1 MLQRKTDNVAIAGS
15 CSTVAAVAA
24 AAAAAARDSSRLVG
38 RGMVAAVEDG
48 FSRCVPR
55 GVFGVV

>member
-15 CSTVAAVAA
+15 CSNAAAVAA
-24 AAAAAARDSSRLVG
+24 VAARDSSRLVG
-38 RGMVAAVEDG
+38 RGVVAAVEEG
-48 FSRCVPR
+48 FSRCVAR